1 MLSAYE
7 IARLAQIK
15 SNEAELAALKLS
27 FKRKR
32 RRGAGDGSLVQASL
46 VKAAAPSHRPR
57 PKQKRTRKAA
67 AEAVAP
73 TRTSRRLLRNIDA
86 DGNKIECAAATP
98 AAPRQG
104 TVHQGAVMKAA
115 EAVAPTRTSRRLRNI
130 DADGNKIEC
139 AAATPAAPRQ
149 GTVHQGAVIAPWAA
163 RLMASADATAAV
175 MANSKMWS
183 PRHCHQHLM
192 LSRNRRIVATVGC
205 AGYGACFASSEP
217 EKSAPRKQK
226 KTEKKKEKK
235 TKKKAKPVAKNC
247 KRASNASNHLVDAS
261 VKVLR
266 FGTGGFAVG
275 AALST
280 RFRFPFK
287 SVGKHPF
294 GVAYKEDGS
303 LWHNKVEHE
312 EFGQGY
318 QEGDVVRVIVAS
330 DHAISFRV
338 NGKPHGAPFSLCSA
352 VSAAGSNEVVLAV
365 QPYMGGAAMLTS

>member
-32 RRGAGDGSLVQASL
+32 RRAGDGSLVQASL

-73 TRTSRRLLRNIDA
+73 TRTSRRL
-86 DGNKIECAAATP
+86 
-98 AAPRQG
+98 
-104 TVHQGAVMKAA
+104 
-115 EAVAPTRTSRRLRNI
+115 LRNI

-217 EKSAPRKQK
+217 EKSAPRNQK
-226 KTEKKKEKK
+226 KTEKKEKK

>member
-32 RRGAGDGSLVQASL
+32 RRAGDGSLVQASL
-46 VKAAAPSHRPR
+46 VKVAAPANRPR
-57 PKQKRTRKAA
+57 PKQKRKRK
-67 AEAVAP
+67 
-73 TRTSRRLLRNIDA
+73 R
-86 DGNKIECAAATP
+86 K
-98 AAPRQG
+98 
-104 TVHQGAVMKAA
+104 A

-149 GTVHQGAVIAPWAA
+149 GTVHQGVVIAPWAA

-217 EKSAPRKQK
+217 EKSAPKKQK
-226 KTEKKKEKK
+226 TTEKK
-235 TKKKAKPVAKNC
+235 KKKAKPSAKNC
-247 KRASNASNHLVDAS
+247 KRTSNASNHLVDAS

-318 QEGDVVRVIVAS
+318 QEGDVVRVIVTS
-330 DHAISFRV
+330 DHAISFHV

-352 VSAAGSNEVVLAV
+352 VSAAGSNKFVLAV